1 MDYNWD
7 FLTIFGVI
15 ILGVFIY
22 AGGKKIK
29 RTKSSKAMD
38 ILNERYAKGEISK
51 EEYEEIKQKI
61 NSKIE

>member
-38 ILNERYAKGEISK
+38 VLEERYAKGEITK
-51 EEYEEIKQKI
+51 EEYEEIKQAI
-61 NSKIE
+61 GSKK

>member
-7 FLTIFGVI
+7 FLIIFGVI

-38 ILNERYAKGEISK
+38 VLDERYAKGEITK
-51 EEYEEIKQKI
+51 EEYEEIKQTI
-61 NSKIE
+61 GSKK

>member
-1 MDYNWD
+1 MDYKWD
-7 FLTIFGVI
+7 FIIVFGVI
-15 ILGVFIY
+15 FLGILIY

-29 RTKSSKAMD
+29 GSKSSKAMD

>member
-7 FLTIFGVI
+7 FLIIFGVI

-38 ILNERYAKGEISK
+38 VLDERYAKGEITK
-51 EEYEEIKQKI
+51 EEYEEIKQTIGSNK
-61 NSKIE
+61 

>member
-15 ILGVFIY
+15 ILDVFIY

-38 ILNERYAKGEISK
+38 VLDERYAKGEITK
-51 EEYEEIKQKI
+51 EEYEEIKQAI
-61 NSKIE
+61 GSKK

>member
-38 ILNERYAKGEISK
+38 VLNERYAKGEITK
-51 EEYEEIKQKI
+51 EEYEEIKQTI
-61 NSKIE
+61 GSKK

>member
-7 FLTIFGVI
+7 FLIIFGVI

-38 ILNERYAKGEISK
+38 VLDERYAKGEITK
-51 EEYEEIKQKI
+51 EEYEEIKQAI
-61 NSKIE
+61 GSKK

>member
-61 NSKIE
+61 NSKSE

>member
-7 FLTIFGVI
+7 FLIIFGVI
-15 ILGVFIY
+15 ILGIFIY

-38 ILNERYAKGEISK
+38 VLNESYAKGEITK
-51 EEYEEIKQKI
+51 EKYEEIKQTI
-61 NSKIE
+61 GSKK

>member
-22 AGGKKIK
+22 ARGKKIK

-38 ILNERYAKGEISK
+38 VLDERYAKGEITK
-51 EEYEEIKQKI
+51 EEYEEIKQAI
-61 NSKIE
+61 GSKK

>member
-38 ILNERYAKGEISK
+38 VLDERYAKGEITK
-51 EEYEEIKQKI
+51 EEYEEIKQAI
-61 NSKIE
+61 GSKK

>member
-38 ILNERYAKGEISK
+38 VLDERYAKGEITK
-51 EEYEEIKQKI
+51 EEYEEIKQTI
-61 NSKIE
+61 GSKK